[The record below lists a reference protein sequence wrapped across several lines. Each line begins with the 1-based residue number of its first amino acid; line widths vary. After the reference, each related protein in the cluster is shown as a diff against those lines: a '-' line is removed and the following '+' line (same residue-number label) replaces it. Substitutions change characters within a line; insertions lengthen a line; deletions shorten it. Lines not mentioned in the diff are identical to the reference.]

1 MEDNL
6 LEAVESCVRSVLKVS
21 NATQNVGCEL
31 ISGLQKGNQKRCTQL
46 NG

>member
-21 NATQNVGCEL
+21 MQFSIIAFNGNL
-31 ISGLQKGNQKRCTQL
+31 GLQKGN
-46 NG
+46 